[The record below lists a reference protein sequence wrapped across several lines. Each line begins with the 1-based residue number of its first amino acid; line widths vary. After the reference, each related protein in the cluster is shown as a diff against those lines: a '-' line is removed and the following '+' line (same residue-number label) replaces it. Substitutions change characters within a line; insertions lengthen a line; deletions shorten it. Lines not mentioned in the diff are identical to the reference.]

1 MEYNITPQSI
11 FEQTNGGLDII
22 ERYYPEAG
30 KIAENG
36 KGLFKLRS
44 GERTASASL
53 RAYDGV
59 YWVKDFG
66 STDKAMNAVDLIM
79 SEERLEFKEALNYI
93 VREFNLETKDSSK
106 EKSGYDYEKLEP
118 ESDEVVGTI
127 DFNPKKFDRKTLQT
141 IFSNTVWNR
150 LKGLNRKPDKNG
162 QLEPK
167 SDDLAEKNA
176 MAICKQYGLVNLEY
190 YTQVSADKNNKGKRA
205 KHKFKANDQFPILM
219 WEAGKWRKIYKPKE
233 RNKKFRFVI
242 QGNKTHVMF
251 GASEVEKMLQERIDQ
266 EMTRRNLSWG
276 SEDEKVQK
284 QVQEIDRMKLDEI
297 IICSGGS
304 DALNVA
310 ACGYP
315 VIWFD
320 NEMFKLS
327 SEEYSWLFG
336 HAHRVYYLPDIDD
349 SGIKAAV
356 ELGKEHLN
364 IELIFLPKSLGREY
378 DLRGN
383 ACKDVRDF
391 FRKNS
396 PSDFKNLVAKAKP
409 MRFWDAKVKLDKKGN
424 EVVSKGR
431 TQWTFTPNQELIIN
445 FLYLCGYSEYE
456 IESAKKGA
464 MIIKEVDGIVKADIE
479 FKHIYREI
487 KNFLG
492 TDPVMRLVKHGYIDL
507 VNAFNRSPQFNE
519 SSIMHKLPPRFIDFT
534 AWGKRYQYLFLEN
547 QAWKIFSD
555 RVEDTKITDAGIKVW
570 ENDVL
575 PYRVKLEDPDF
586 IITQN
591 SEGLMDIDIKSSDN
605 MYLNFLIQTS
615 RIHWQEELEVQLD
628 AIDFEDPNA
637 VTSSGKK
644 VSQLGVKSKDEYRE
658 KYLFAIDG
666 PLLSADHVREQK
678 LVLISK
684 LVCMG
689 YLLHGY
695 KDKADAYC
703 PWVTDHNGEQV
714 TEEAQSYGGTGKTI
728 YFDFLQLFMKTHQL
742 DGQDRKL
749 MEDKHILEGVNKHT
763 RMVYVD
769 DAGKY
774 LQFEMFFA
782 WVTSFMKVNPK
793 GTAAYTLPFPE
804 SPKLAISSNLPPKK
818 NDPSTRRRMW
828 FLTFSSYY
836 HKNANGEFR
845 EERAPKDEFKCTLFG
860 DDFPKEQWGKSIN
873 LAARSIQY
881 WLRFGKIN
889 SIEDTILRNMLIQKM
904 TLNFKSWADE
914 IFHPDNN
921 RLNTEVQRSPLYQ
934 LYLKVNSYKLSPQ
947 GFMDR
952 LAAWCE
958 YNGFVLNPTKMR
970 GKDGRIMRHVEK
982 EELRGNS
989 IVLIEVPGKP
999 GMYEKGTREVI
1010 YIDTKGVGPF
1020 EPMSPDTSNH
1030 GENTKIE
1037 GVNDEEIK
1045 FGDGQDLDF

>member
-30 KIAENG
+30 KIAEKG
-36 KGLFKLRS
+36 KGLFKLRT

-53 RAYDGV
+53 KAYDGV

-66 STDKAMNAVDLIM
+66 STDKPMNAVDLIM
-79 SEERLEFKEALNYI
+79 SEERLEFKDALNYI

-106 EKSGYDYEKLEP
+106 EKSGYEYEKLEP
-118 ESDEVVGTI
+118 ESSEIEGEI
-127 DFNPKKFDRKTLQT
+127 DFKPKEFDRRTLQT

-150 LKGLNRKPDKNG
+150 LKGLNLKPGEDG
-162 QLEPK
+162 RLEKK
-167 SDDLAEKNA
+167 SEDVAERNA
-176 MAICKQYGLVNLEY
+176 KAICKKYGLVNLEY
-190 YTQVSADKNNKGKRA
+190 YTQVSADKNRKGKRV
-205 KHKFKANDQFPILM
+205 KHKFIATETFPILM

-242 QGNKTHVMF
+242 QGTKTHVMF
-251 GASEVEKMLQERIDQ
+251 GASEAEKMLQERIDQ
-266 EMTRRNLSWG
+266 ELQSKNLNRG
-276 SEDEKVQK
+276 TEDEKAQARI
-284 QVQEIDRMKLDEI
+284 QEIERMKLDEI

-396 PSDFKNLVAKAKP
+396 PSDFRNLVAKAKP
-409 MRFWDAKVKLDKKGN
+409 MRFWDAKVKVDKKGN
-424 EVVSKGR
+424 EVVAKGR
-431 TQWTFTPNQELIIN
+431 TQWQFTPNQELIIN

-464 MIIKEVDGIVKADIE
+464 MIIKEVDGVVIPDIQ

-487 KNFLG
+487 KDFIG
-492 TDPVMRLVKHGYIDL
+492 SDPVMRLVKHGYIDL
-507 VNAFNRSPQFNE
+507 VNSFNRSPQFNE
-519 SSIMHKLPPRFIDFT
+519 NAIMFKLPPRKIDFT
-534 AWGKRYQYLFLEN
+534 SWGKRYQYMFLDG
-547 QAWKIFSD
+547 QAWKIFAD
-555 RVEDTKITDAGIKVW
+555 RIEESTIKDAGVKVF
-570 ENDVL
+570 ENDIL
-575 PYRVKLEDPDF
+575 PYRVKVMDPDF
-586 IITQN
+586 VITQDADG
-591 SEGLMDIDIKSSDN
+591 EMDIEIKATDN
-605 MYLNFLIQTS
+605 MFLNFMIQTS

-628 AIDFEDPNA
+628 ATHFDRPSDITA
-637 VTSSGKK
+637 SGKTIA
-644 VSQLGVKSKDEYRE
+644 QIGVKSKEEYCE
-658 KYLFAIDG
+658 KYKFAIDG
-666 PLLSADHVREQK
+666 PLLKPELVKEQK

-689 YLLHGY
+689 YLIHSY

-703 PWVTDHNGEQV
+703 PWVTDHNGEQIS
-714 TEEAQSYGGTGKTI
+714 EEAQSYGGTGKTI
-728 YFDFLQLFMKTHQL
+728 YFDFIQLFIKTHQI
-742 DGQDRKL
+742 DGQDQKL
-749 MEDKHILEGVNKHT
+749 MEDKFILDGVDKST
-763 RMVYVD
+763 KLVYVD

-774 LQFEMFFA
+774 LRFEMFFA

-793 GTAAYTLPFPE
+793 NGTPFTLPFPE

-836 HKNANGEFR
+836 HKNAKGEFR
-845 EERAPKDEFKCTLFG
+845 EERAPKDEFGCTLFG
-860 DDFPKEQWGKSIN
+860 DDFPKEQWAKSIN
-873 LAARSIQY
+873 LAARCVQG
-881 WLRFGKIN
+881 WLKFGKIN
-889 SIEDTILRNMLIQKM
+889 SIEDTIMRNMLIQQM
-904 TLNFKSWADE
+904 TLNFKMWADE
-914 IFHPDNN
+914 IFHPDNH
-921 RLNTEVQRSPLYQ
+921 RLNCEVQRIPLYQ
-934 LYLKVNSYKLSPQ
+934 LYMKGNSYKLSAQ
-947 GFMDR
+947 SFMDR
-952 LAAWCE
+952 LHAWCE
-958 YNGFVLNPTKMR
+958 FYGYVLNPQHMR
-970 GKDGRIMRHVEK
+970 GKDGRIMRHVVK

-989 IVLIEVPGKP
+989 ILPVDVPGRP
-999 GMYEKGTREVI
+999 GEYEKGTREMI
-1010 YIDTKGVGPF
+1010 YIKTKDDDG
-1020 EPMSPDTSNH
+1020 
-1030 GENTKIE
+1030 NTIGTDLNE
-1037 GVNDEEIK
+1037 AGSDDNDEIK
-1045 FGDGQDLDF
+1045 FGTGDEEMDF